1 LFNPTFSN
9 PKQETAMKLINA
21 VTPHAHWLL
30 RGVLASVFIYHGA
43 LKFSNL
49 DGFAQMLPIS
59 FTETVLVALA
69 ELVGGVLVL
78 VGGFG
83 INRLSDLAT
92 RVGAAM
98 QVPVLLGAIVLVHW
112 GRWNFVPTEDFP
124 MGGMQFQVTLILV
137 ALYLILTGNRAFRY
151 APVSA

>member
-1 LFNPTFSN
+1 
-9 PKQETAMKLINA
+9 MKLINA

-59 FTETVLVALA
+59 FSQTVLVALA